1 MIKFLDDGKVIVIIN
16 GNRYEF
22 ASNEKLARM
31 GGINSKFSKQDEL
44 IIEED
49 DKLIKEVDDKYVY
62 YNNDNDKIYVWSE
75 YDKGNNVSEKII
87 WYIWEDKLFKIV
99 EEEYQTVVDM
109 YNKNRLMK
117 LVNVLE
123 YVNNET
129 EEIDPQFQYEVSNIE
144 ESNKDESNIDDF
156 IDDESQ
162 SDIEN
167 IYSVDEL
174 TEDDL
179 ESDISDMDDSDED
192 YIIEDSNIHKDIMS
206 NKYIEYREEYVKN
219 LIKISI
225 NSHDMSNDKFKI
237 LLKNFNNYYLNK
249 III

>member
-1 MIKFLDDGKVIVIIN
+1 MIKFLNDGKVIVIIN

-22 ASNEKLARM
+22 VSNVKLARR
-31 GGINSKFSKQDEL
+31 GGINSKFSKLDEL

-87 WYIWEDKLFKIV
+87 WYIWEDELLKIV
-99 EEEYQTVVDM
+99 DEEYQTVVDM

-129 EEIDPQFQYEVSNIE
+129 EEIDPQFQY
-144 ESNKDESNIDDF
+144 DESNIDDF
-156 IDDESQ
+156 IDDESK
-162 SDIEN
+162 SDMEN

-174 TEDDL
+174 NEDDL

-192 YIIEDSNIHKDIMS
+192 FIIEDSNIHKDIMS